1 MEDSFQPNPSF
12 LNSASELAD
21 SRASGGRF
29 FASLNSI
36 QSVTESQLG
45 LQSPPLPD
53 GFLADAQHN
62 TELARASGSTASRQL
77 RLGLDNRSRSH
88 VPTTAPVPFPGNP
101 PPRADYPSPA
111 PDYAL
116 PQHQQP
122 PLDGPLPPPA
132 FRFASSFHSLTSS
145 SVLLEQI
152 TASGA
157 FPVPPTDSV
166 VFDLPAAPPRPAEP
180 HSHSAVLS
188 ALRSHQAARH
198 CNLLTVPASGSAH
211 PTPLFQPL
219 RPPDLPTAMLTGLPD
234 NDIPTLAPGPSE
246 ELLLPPLSQ
255 DASPQALNC
264 RELRHSLDRL
274 HERGQTVSSASKD
287 VWGVLLSLSPKYPTV
302 QLTKRSDHTAG
313 DKCGYLL
320 GRHRECDIRFNHP
333 QISNRHCLIYSMRTE
348 GMETVH
354 LEDLSTN
361 GTFINGVKIPRH
373 EPRLLK
379 DGDMIKLTVY
389 QDPNA
394 QALDTD
400 ESFLFQHV
408 SIHRLTNLNDAV
420 APFHRNY
427 MLLHPLGSGSFADV
441 HIAVNRLTG
450 EQFAVKVINKKR
462 FQLNPRVIA
471 TARAEFGILMTM
483 THPCVIAIHG
493 VYDEDD
499 SLYMVLE
506 YARDGE
512 LFDEIVQRQG
522 FTETE
527 TRRIFFQLFMAI
539 KYLHDRGVVHRD
551 LKPENILLADREALL
566 LKLTDF
572 GLAKV
577 VREDAFMKTLC
588 GTPNYVAPEVLVPGH
603 ERAYSKA
610 VDMWSLGV
618 ILYICLCGFPPFSD
632 DFAPPAMQYQI
643 KNAIYRFL
651 SPKWDTISDG
661 AKDLVTRL
669 LQKDPE
675 QRLTVE
681 QALEH
686 PWMQLGHNG
695 SCYTLDRVPFPLP
708 GLEAGFDAQVK
719 TQNDGSLPGYD
730 AILGVM
736 DPDAHGALP
745 AQALTDLRHADSH
758 LSLGNSPEKPN
769 GSHAAHLE
777 PVKRKWSQLSSA
789 SFSQGAALP
798 LFEGHPPVALYSQES
813 NLFASSRAGGPPLLP
828 ADSVGADQTALHLQ
842 PSDSEHGQDNG
853 SPPTADDNSDAMQLS
868 THGVPSPATPHTAMA
883 VDTVDAPIQQHSP
896 GTTDRVLPTP
906 AATIRAKTCPDWKRF
921 KA

>member
-45 LQSPPLPD
+45 LPLPD
-53 GFLADAQHN
+53 GFPTDAQHS
-62 TELARASGSTASRQL
+62 TELARAGGSTTLRQP
-77 RLGLDNRSRSH
+77 RPGLDDWTRSH
-88 VPTTAPVPFPGNP
+88 VPATAPVPFPGNP
-101 PPRADYPSPA
+101 PPRTDYPSPA
-111 PDYAL
+111 PDIAL
-116 PQHQQP
+116 PQRQQLP
-122 PLDGPLPPPA
+122 QPSPLPPPA
-132 FRFASSFHSLTSS
+132 FRFVSSFQSLTSS

-166 VFDLPAAPPRPAEP
+166 IFDLPAAPSQPVEPRPR
-180 HSHSAVLS
+180 STVLS
-188 ALRSHQAARH
+188 ALRSHQAARL
-198 CNLLTVPASGSAH
+198 CNSLTVPAPDSAH
-211 PTPLFQPL
+211 PTPLFPPF

-234 NDIPTLAPGPSE
+234 NNIPALAPGPSDG
-246 ELLLPPLSQ
+246 LPPLSLSQ

-302 QLTKRSDHTAG
+302 QLTKRNDHAG
-313 DKCGYLL
+313 GGKCGYLL
-320 GRHRECDIRFNHP
+320 GRHRECDIRFSHP

-348 GMETVH
+348 GMETVY

-408 SIHRLTNLNDAV
+408 SIHRLSDLNDAV

-483 THPCVIAIHG
+483 THPCIIAIHG

-499 SLYMVLE
+499 SLYMVL
-506 YARDGE
+506 
-512 LFDEIVQRQG
+512 
-522 FTETE
+522 
-527 TRRIFFQLFMAI
+527 
-539 KYLHDRGVVHRD
+539 
-551 LKPENILLADREALL
+551 
-566 LKLTDF
+566 
-572 GLAKV
+572 
-577 VREDAFMKTLC
+577 
-588 GTPNYVAPEVLVPGH
+588 
-603 ERAYSKA
+603 
-610 VDMWSLGV
+610 
-618 ILYICLCGFPPFSD
+618 
-632 DFAPPAMQYQI
+632 
-643 KNAIYRFL
+643 
-651 SPKWDTISDG
+651 
-661 AKDLVTRL
+661 
-669 LQKDPE
+669 
-675 QRLTVE
+675 
-681 QALEH
+681 
-686 PWMQLGHNG
+686 
-695 SCYTLDRVPFPLP
+695 
-708 GLEAGFDAQVK
+708 
-719 TQNDGSLPGYD
+719 
-730 AILGVM
+730 
-736 DPDAHGALP
+736 
-745 AQALTDLRHADSH
+745 
-758 LSLGNSPEKPN
+758 
-769 GSHAAHLE
+769 
-777 PVKRKWSQLSSA
+777 
-789 SFSQGAALP
+789 
-798 LFEGHPPVALYSQES
+798 
-813 NLFASSRAGGPPLLP
+813 
-828 ADSVGADQTALHLQ
+828 
-842 PSDSEHGQDNG
+842 
-853 SPPTADDNSDAMQLS
+853 
-868 THGVPSPATPHTAMA
+868 
-883 VDTVDAPIQQHSP
+883 
-896 GTTDRVLPTP
+896 
-906 AATIRAKTCPDWKRF
+906 
-921 KA
+921 